1 MDGLKFGVV
10 GAAGRGA
17 SFAHLLSCHPQ
28 AAVVALC
35 DVNEPGLA
43 QVGRGHPHARLF
55 TDYGEMLDAGGLDA
69 VVVATPMPLHCA
81 QVIPALDCSLHVL
94 SEVPAVVNMEE
105 ARRLVAACKR
115 SSGTYMMAENYR
127 YMRRNVL
134 VREIVRAGLFGETYY
149 AEGEYIHELKAL
161 NETTKWRRTWQT
173 GINGNTYPTHM
184 LGPLL
189 EWLGDRVTKVMCVGS
204 GHHYTDA
211 AGRAYEQEDSI
222 TTVCRTSRGALIQLR
237 LDMLSDRPHN
247 LDYYAIQGTRGCY
260 EAPRGLGDQAKIW
273 LADRCEGMQW
283 MPLEDLADEFLP
295 DEWRNPSPEQLK
307 AGHGG
312 GDYLEIQDFVTAILE
327 GTPPPV
333 GIHEAMDMTLPG
345 LASQD
350 SIACS
355 SVWIDVPDS
364 RDW

>member
-1 MDGLKFGVV
+1 MNGLKFGVV

-17 SFAHLLSCHPQ
+17 SFVHLLSCHPQ
-28 AAVVALC
+28 VSVVAMC
-35 DVNEPGLA
+35 DVNADGLA
-43 QVGRGHPHARLF
+43 QVGQRVPGARLF
-55 TDYGEMLDAGGLDA
+55 CDYEEMLDAGGLDA
-69 VVVATPMPLHCA
+69 VVVATSMPLHCA
-81 QVIPALDCSLHVL
+81 QVVPALDRGLHVL
-94 SEVPAVVNMEE
+94 SEVPAVVDMEE

-134 VREIVRAGLFGETYY
+134 VREVVRAGLFGETYY

-189 EWLGDRVTKVMCVGS
+189 EWLGDRVTKVMCTGS

-222 TTVCRTSRGALIQLR
+222 TTICRTSRGALIQLR

-247 LDYYAIQGTRGCY
+247 MDYYALQGTRGCY
-260 EAPRGLGDQAKIW
+260 EAPRGLGDQAKVW
-273 LADRCEGMQW
+273 LADRCAKMEW
-283 MPLEDLADEFLP
+283 VPLEDLAEEFLP
-295 DEWRNPSPEQLK
+295 EQWRNPSPEQLK

-312 GDYLEIQDFVTAILE
+312 GDYLEIQDFVAAVLN

-333 GIHEAMDMTLPG
+333 GIHEAMDLTLPG
-345 LASQD
+345 LASQE

-364 RDW
+364 REW